1 MGILYLISVNLSK
14 NIPYVGALYNIQCIY
29 NVYVSWWQ
37 YPDPDHQISHA
48 KYDVSHHH
56 KTLQKVEPSTRELWS
71 HHDHDDHHQGVMIP
85 PWSIDHDDHHQ
96 GVMVPPTSWRGDN
109 ECSSWPPQFPGSFT
123 SAKVSIFV
131 VFFIIFFL
139 VQRVVKMFVAVVLV
153 FAFSWLPYHLFFL
166 LSYHFPQVS
175 VVFRLLHSFI
185 RICKSPWEIWLWWWQ
200 KWPMATAH
208 STNTGIGLT

>member
-96 GVMVPPTSWRGDN
+96 GVMVPPWSW
-109 ECSSWPPQFPGSFT
+109 WPPSGSYGPT
-123 SAKVSIFV
+123 NLLERRQW
-131 VFFIIFFL
+131 VFFMAAAIP
-139 VQRVVKMFVAVVLV
+139 RFVYISKSINICCILHHL
-153 FAFSWLPYHLFFL
+153 LPGPASGQDVCRCCSCLRLQLASLPSL
-166 LSYHFPQVS
+166 LSPLLPFPPS
-175 VVFRLLHSFI
+175 ECCFS
-185 RICKSPWEIWLWWWQ
+185 S
-200 KWPMATAH
+200 
-208 STNTGIGLT
+208 ST

>member
-1 MGILYLISVNLSK
+1 MGILYLISVNLLK
-14 NIPYVGALYNIQCIY
+14 NTPYVDALYM
-29 NVYVSWWQ
+29 VFYVSWWQ
-37 YPDPDHQISHA
+37 YPDPDHQISHT

-56 KTLQKVEPSTRELWS
+56 KTLQKVEPTTRELWS
-71 HHDHDDHHQGVMIP
+71 HH
-85 PWSIDHDDHHQ
+85 DHDDHHQ

-109 ECSSWPPQFPGSFT
+109 ECSSWPPQFPGSLT

-131 VFFIIFFL
+131 VFFIIFLL

-200 KWPMATAH
+200 KWPMATSGHRLWPLA
-208 STNTGIGLT
+208 IG

>member
-1 MGILYLISVNLSK
+1 MLVHCIWFSLCRDDNILIPIIKYHIPSMMYHTIIRLSRK
-14 NIPYVGALYNIQCIY
+14 LSPPPGSY
-29 NVYVSWWQ
+29 
-37 YPDPDHQISHA
+37 DPTMIMM
-48 KYDVSHHH
+48 
-56 KTLQKVEPSTRELWS
+56 TTTRELWS
-71 HHDHDDHHQGVMIP
+71 HHDQLIMMTTTRELWSHH
-85 PWSIDHDDHHQ
+85 DHDDHHQ

-109 ECSSWPPQFPGSFT
+109 ECSSWPPQFPGSLT

-131 VFFIIFFL
+131 VFFIIFLL

-175 VVFRLLHSFI
+175 VVFRLLHSSI

-200 KWPMATAH
+200 K
-208 STNTGIGLT
+208 

>member
-1 MGILYLISVNLSK
+1 MLVHCIWFSLCRDDNILIPIIKYHIPSMMYHTIIRLSRK
-14 NIPYVGALYNIQCIY
+14 LSPPSGSYGPTMINW
-29 NVYVSWWQ
+29 SWW
-37 YPDPDHQISHA
+37 P
-48 KYDVSHHH
+48 
-56 KTLQKVEPSTRELWS
+56 PSGSYGPTMIMMTTIRELWS
-71 HHDHDDHHQGVMIP
+71 HHDY
-85 PWSIDHDDHHQ
+85 DDHHQ

-109 ECSSWPPQFPGSFT
+109 ECSSWPPQFPGSLT

-175 VVFRLLHSFI
+175 VVFRLLHLYLQVTM
-185 RICKSPWEIWLWWWQ
+185 RNMVMMMTKVANGH
-200 KWPMATAH
+200 WP
-208 STNTGIGLT
+208 